1 MNMNTNKLLKKVND
15 FFDLSHKKQKKKHD
29 KLLKLINKLQ
39 EKKSSLEEKIFIEGK
54 LDDTSTRFLDLKSE
68 LKVISKLI
76 KKAKK
81 LDVADD

>member
-1 MNMNTNKLLKKVND
+1 MNTSKLLEKVND

-29 KLLKLINKLQ
+29 KLHKMIKKLQ
-39 EKKSSLEEKIFIEGK
+39 EKKSRLEEKIIIEGK
-54 LDDTSTRFLDLKSE
+54 LDDTSGRFHDLKSE